1 METRARYV
9 LVGVFTLISLLAAL
23 GFMLWL
29 AKVQID
35 RTFAQYDVVFDTVA
49 GLGTSSAVRY
59 NGVDVGTVLAIALD
73 RENPALVRVR
83 IEVYASTPIRSDTV
97 ATLAS
102 QGVTG
107 VSFVALEGGSADSP
121 RLQRIAPNPVPV
133 IPSKPSVVQELMVGA
148 PELLND
154 ATLLIQDVRGFTTRQ
169 NGAAI
174 AGILENVES
183 ATARIDGLA
192 DRAESFL
199 AAAEITL
206 AEADKVLGEMETTFA
221 TANTAFVSANTTIL
235 NVNKVV
241 ETDLPLIVAKVD
253 NAVESVRT
261 AAAGLEE
268 FSTTGLPQYSTLAQD
283 ARNLVSSLTTLANR
297 ISNDPGR
304 FLLGNR
310 TPEYRN

>member
-35 RTFAQYDVVFDTVA
+35 RTFAQYDVLFDTVA

>member
-121 RLQRIAPNPVPV
+121 RLQRISPNPVPV

>member
-121 RLQRIAPNPVPV
+121 RLQRIAPNLVPV